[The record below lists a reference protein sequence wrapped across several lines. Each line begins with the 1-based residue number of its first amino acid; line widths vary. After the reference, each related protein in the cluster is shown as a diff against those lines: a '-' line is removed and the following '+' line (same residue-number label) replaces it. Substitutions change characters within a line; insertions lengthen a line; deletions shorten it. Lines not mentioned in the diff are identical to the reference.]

1 MDDEKKQ
8 AILSA
13 SKDLCE
19 LMMKQI
25 NDDDRLESNLDVL
38 EAIRVAASFFADQ
51 CFGGQ
56 YHFTLAP
63 VQVAPLLMHLV
74 LGRMVAG
81 AAKAEEEA
89 AEAIKKAM
97 EK

>member
-1 MDDEKKQ
+1 MDDKKNR
-8 AILSA
+8 LMNA
-13 SKDLCE
+13 SQDLCE

-25 NDDDRLESNLDVL
+25 NEDERLESTLDVL
-38 EAIRVAASFFADQ
+38 EALRVAASFFADQ
-51 CFGGQ
+51 CCGGQ

-63 VQVAPLLMHLV
+63 VQVAPILMHIA
-74 LGRMVAG
+74 LGRMVSG

>member
-1 MDDEKKQ
+1 MDNEKKQ

-25 NDDDRLESNLDVL
+25 NDDDRLESTLDVL

-51 CFGGQ
+51 CCGGQ
-56 YHFTLAP
+56 YHFTLVP
-63 VQVAPLLMHLV
+63 VQVAPLLMHLA
-74 LGRMVAG
+74 LGRMVSG

>member
-8 AILSA
+8 ALLSA

-19 LMMKQI
+19 LMTKQI
-25 NDDDRLESNLDVL
+25 NDDDRLEDAIQSL

-51 CFGGQ
+51 CCGGQ

-63 VQVAPLLMHLV
+63 VQVAPILMHLA